1 MYNPA
6 LIYALFVVPKNLPQ
20 GTFKG
25 TKVAIVLNIISF
37 AVMDCMAKTLNNIE
51 ILTMHPKC
59 RLSIAP
65 MLDWTDRHCR
75 YFHRLLTSETLL
87 YTEMVTTGAIIH
99 GKGDFLAYNEEEHP
113 VALQL
118 GGSNPQDLATCAK
131 LAAERG
137 YDEIN
142 LNVGCPSDRVQNGRF
157 GACLMAEPQLVA
169 DCIAAMKDVVDVPV
183 TVKTRIGIDDQDS
196 YEFLTDFVSTVS
208 EKGGCE
214 QFTIH
219 ARKAW
224 LSGLSPKENREIPP
238 LDYPRAYQL
247 KKDFSH
253 LSIAVNGGV
262 KTLQETKEHLQHLD
276 GVMVGRE
283 AYQNPYI
290 LAEVDQQI
298 FGLDKPI
305 KKRTQVVQEMYPYIE
320 QQLEKGAYLGH
331 ITRHMLGLF
340 QNMPGARQWRRY
352 ISENAHKPGS
362 GIEVVEAALA
372 KIPKELDV

>member
-1 MYNPA
+1 MTHSCK
-6 LIYALFVVPKNLPQ
+6 F
-20 GTFKG
+20 
-25 TKVAIVLNIISF
+25 
-37 AVMDCMAKTLNNIE
+37 
-51 ILTMHPKC
+51 
-59 RLSIAP
+59 SIAP

-75 YFHRLLTSETLL
+75 YFHRLLSSETQL

-99 GKGDFLAYNEEEHP
+99 GKGDFLAYNEQEHP
-113 VALQL
+113 LVLQL
-118 GGSNPQDLATCAK
+118 GGSNPVDLATCAK

-169 DCIAAMKDVVDVPV
+169 DCVAAMKDVVDIPV

-196 YEFLTDFVSTVS
+196 YEFLTNFVSIVS

-253 LSIAVNGGV
+253 FVIAVNGGV
-262 KTLQETKEHLQHLD
+262 KTLEETKEHLKHLD

-298 FGLDKPI
+298 FGLDKPV
-305 KKRTQVVQEMYPYIE
+305 KKRTQVVQEMFPYIE
-320 QQLEKGAYLGH
+320 EQLSKGVYLGH
-331 ITRHMLGLF
+331 ITRHMLGIF
-340 QNMPGARQWRRY
+340 QNMPGARQWRRH

>member
-1 MYNPA
+1 M
-6 LIYALFVVPKNLPQ
+6 
-20 GTFKG
+20 TH
-25 TKVAIVLNIISF
+25 S
-37 AVMDCMAKTLNNIE
+37 
-51 ILTMHPKC
+51 C
-59 RLSIAP
+59 RLSVAP

-75 YFHRLLTSETLL
+75 YFHRLLSSQTLL

-118 GGSNPQDLATCAK
+118 GGSNPADLARCAK
-131 LAAERG
+131 LAQERG

-157 GACLMAEPQLVA
+157 GACLMAEPDLVA
-169 DCIAAMKDVVDVPV
+169 QCVAAMKEVVDIPV

-196 YEFLTDFVSTVS
+196 YEFLTNFVTLVS
-208 EKGGCE
+208 ETGGCE

-247 KKDFSH
+247 KQDFPH
-253 LSIAVNGGV
+253 LTIAVNGGV
-262 KTLQETKEHLQHLD
+262 KTLAEAKEHLQHLD
-276 GVMVGRE
+276 GVMIGRE
-283 AYQNPYI
+283 AYQSPYL

-298 FGLDKPI
+298 FGLDTPV
-305 KKRTQVVQEMYPYIE
+305 KKRSQVVQEMYPYIE
-320 QQLEKGAYLGH
+320 QQLAQGSYLGH

-340 QNMPGARQWRRY
+340 QNMPGARQWRRH
-352 ISENAHKPGS
+352 ISENAHKAGA
-362 GIEVVEAALA
+362 GIEVVEQALA
-372 KIPKELDV
+372 KIPYQELDV

>member
-1 MYNPA
+1 MS
-6 LIYALFVVPKNLPQ
+6 KN
-20 GTFKG
+20 
-25 TKVAIVLNIISF
+25 
-37 AVMDCMAKTLNNIE
+37 
-51 ILTMHPKC
+51 ILYPSS
-59 RLSIAP
+59 RLSVAP

-75 YFHRLLTSETLL
+75 YFHRLLSSQTLL

-113 VALQL
+113 LALQL
-118 GGSNPQDLATCAK
+118 GGSNPTDLAHCAK
-131 LAAERG
+131 LAQQRG

-142 LNVGCPSDRVQNGRF
+142 LNVGCPSDRVQNGKF

-169 DCIAAMKDVVDVPV
+169 DCVAAMKAVVDIPV

-196 YEFLTDFVSTVS
+196 YEFLTHFITLVS
-208 EKGGCE
+208 ERGGCE

-253 LSIAVNGGV
+253 LSIAINGGV
-262 KTLQETKEHLQHLD
+262 KSLAEALEHLQHVD
-276 GVMVGRE
+276 GVMIGRE
-283 AYQNPYI
+283 AYQSPYL

-298 FGLDKPI
+298 FGLDRPV
-305 KKRTQVVQEMYPYIE
+305 KRRSQVVQEMYPYIE
-320 QQLEKGAYLGH
+320 QQLSQGVYLGH

-352 ISENAHKPGS
+352 ISENVHKPGS
-362 GIEVVEAALA
+362 GVDVVEQALA
-372 KIPKELDV
+372 KIPYQDLDV